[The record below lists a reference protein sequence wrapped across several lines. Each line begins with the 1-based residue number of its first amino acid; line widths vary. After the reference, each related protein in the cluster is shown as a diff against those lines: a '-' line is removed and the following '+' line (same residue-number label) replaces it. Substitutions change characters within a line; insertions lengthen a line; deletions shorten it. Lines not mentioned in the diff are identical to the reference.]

1 MNKNA
6 RHLIMED
13 TIMEDITTIF
23 SQFAFPA
30 AAYIGLFWWMIKS
43 SEMHREETKELTKV
57 IEQNSEAVAK
67 LSVMIEE
74 RLPRNA

>member
-1 MNKNA
+1 
-6 RHLIMED
+6 MED
-13 TIMEDITTIF
+13 IAMEDITTIF

>member
-13 TIMEDITTIF
+13 TVMEDITTIF

-43 SEMHREETKELTKV
+43 TELHREETKELTKV
-57 IEQNSEAVAK
+57 IEQNSEAVAR

-74 RLPRNA
+74 RLPKNA

>member
-1 MNKNA
+1 MDEWLNV
-6 RHLIMED
+6 
-13 TIMEDITTIF
+13 F

-57 IEQNSEAVAK
+57 VEQNSEAVAR

-74 RLPRNA
+74 RLPKNA

>member
-1 MNKNA
+1 MDEWLNV
-6 RHLIMED
+6 
-13 TIMEDITTIF
+13 F

-57 IEQNSEAVAK
+57 IEQNSEAVAR

-74 RLPRNA
+74 RLPKNA

>member
-13 TIMEDITTIF
+13 AIMEDITTIF

-57 IEQNSEAVAK
+57 IEQKSEAVAK

>member
-13 TIMEDITTIF
+13 AIMEDITTIF

>member
-6 RHLIMED
+6 RHLVMED

>member
-43 SEMHREETKELTKV
+43 TEMHREETKELTRV

>member
-1 MNKNA
+1 MVKNA

-43 SEMHREETKELTKV
+43 TELHREETKELTKV

>member
-1 MNKNA
+1 MDKNA

-57 IEQNSEAVAK
+57 IEQNSEAVAR

-74 RLPRNA
+74 RLPKNA